1 MKCMH
6 CNGEMERGKAPF
18 HVDRRGIHLTVDDVP
33 SWICQQCGESYLEET
48 EVESIQAMIRALEKE
63 TQKLAAAG

>member
-6 CNGEMERGKAPF
+6 CSGEMNRGKAPF
-18 HVDRRGIHLTVDDVP
+18 HVDRRGIHLTVDEVP
-33 SWICQQCGESYLEET
+33 AWVCQQCGESYLEET

-63 TQKLAAAG
+63 TQKLAATG

>member
-1 MKCMH
+1 MH
-6 CNGEMERGKAPF
+6 CKGEMERGKAPF
-18 HVDRRGIHLTVDDVP
+18 HIDRRRIHLTVDDVP
-33 SWICQQCGESYLEET
+33 SWICRQCGESYLEDA